1 MGRFGSIW
9 VDLGRFPIKNRSIWV
24 DLGQFSSISPQSKVI
39 INTLRYKSMINHIY
53 IVSRIE
59 YICADVEGKI
69 DHKEDGLPSR
79 LAASPNTKDH

>member
-1 MGRFGSIW
+1 
-9 VDLGRFPIKNRSIWV
+9 
-24 DLGQFSSISPQSKVI
+24 
-39 INTLRYKSMINHIY
+39 MINHIY
-53 IVSRIE
+53 IISRIE